1 MFLFLCL
8 FDFWIFRSISVDF
21 LFEHTRKIRQR
32 QEKETR
38 SRSQRIARIQH
49 NDTMD
54 VTLARVA
61 AQPTEH
67 SVIRKERKSVR
78 RPLFG
83 FHSGR
88 VGRGRS
94 PITPANLLS
103 YSEDNF
109 HERAP
114 RPQRLDKYTRQQ
126 VRGHPE
132 PRMLSTTDPFD
143 DTGLSMKATIVDFKP
158 GRDHFIG
165 MLRPFVTELLE
176 GPGPEALMVGNH
188 SRHEA
193 SKLRWIHLPG
203 KA

>member
-1 MFLFLCL
+1 MFLYLCL
-8 FDFWIFRSISVDF
+8 FNFWMFRSIFVDF

-54 VTLARVA
+54 MTLARVA

-67 SVIRKERKSVR
+67 SVIRKGNKSAG
-78 RPLFG
+78 RPPFG
-83 FHSGR
+83 FYSGR

-94 PITPANLLS
+94 TITPANLLS
-103 YSEDNF
+103 NSEDNF
-109 HERAP
+109 YERAP

-132 PRMLSTTDPFD
+132 PQIPSIMDPFD

-165 MLRPFVTELLE
+165 MSRPFVTELLE
-176 GPGPEALMVGNH
+176 GPGPEALMVGKH
-188 SRHEA
+188 SRHKA
-193 SKLRWIHLPG
+193 SKIRWIHLPG